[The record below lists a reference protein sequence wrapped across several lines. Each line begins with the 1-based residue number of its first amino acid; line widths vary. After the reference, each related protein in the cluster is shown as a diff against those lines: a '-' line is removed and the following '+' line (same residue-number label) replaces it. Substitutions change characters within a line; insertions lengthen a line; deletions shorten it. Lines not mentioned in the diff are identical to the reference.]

1 MILVELLVKYTIST
15 ILLILDDY
23 NKPNPMKLLLFAIFS
38 LSFFNQNFAQTSY
51 SIEGKWK
58 PEGFSN
64 TLYILSGGLQYTYY
78 CVNQN
83 CDSVFN
89 TYEAAD
95 GNHLPGPHDYTFDN
109 DTLIIDMNFGN
120 IFNSPIQF
128 DCDGNIVQFLSNG
141 SQWIRLN
148 TNLNDCTSSGLTTE
162 AIYEPIIYPNPAN
175 EQINISFETPIK
187 GQISLLDLSG
197 KVVLVEQFAG
207 TNHALDLSGF
217 NAGIYMLTIQT
228 DLFSMQ
234 KKIVLEK

>member
-1 MILVELLVKYTIST
+1 
-15 ILLILDDY
+15 
-23 NKPNPMKLLLFAIFS
+23 MKLLLFGIFS
-38 LSFFNQNFAQTSY
+38 LSFFNQTFAQTSY

-64 TLYILSGGLQYTYY
+64 TLYILEGGLQYTYY

-95 GNHLPGPHDYTFDN
+95 GNHLPGPHDYTFQN

-120 IFNSPIQF
+120 IFNSPILF
-128 DCDGNIVQFLSNG
+128 DCDGNIAHFQSNG

-148 TNLNDCTSSGLTTE
+148 TNLNDCISAG
-162 AIYEPIIYPNPAN
+162 INIQQPNEPNIYPNPAKD
-175 EQINISFETPIK
+175 QIKVSFETPIH
-187 GQISLLDLSG
+187 GQITLLDLSG
-197 KVVLVEQFAG
+197 KVLLVEQIDG
-207 TNHALDLSGF
+207 LYHAIDLSAC
-217 NAGIYMLTIQT
+217 NAGIYTLAIQT
-228 DLFSMQ
+228 DLISIQ